1 MRLNRGRERG
11 QVGMTVLLIMVVM
24 VTIAVAVAS
33 RSVTNL
39 NLTRLEQES
48 TRSLDLAESGID
60 EILNSI
66 SQDATKI
73 GSNFRARIQEKDVF
87 VSTSRLTS
95 IDSLPVDEGHT
106 IEIALAPAT
115 TTMRIQ

>member
-60 EILNSI
+60 EILNLI
-66 SQDATKI
+66 SQDAKKI
-73 GSNFRARIQEKDVF
+73 SSNFRARIQEKDVF

-95 IDSLPVDEGHT
+95 IDSLPGDD
-106 IEIALAPAT
+106 
-115 TTMRIQ
+115 